1 MNDDNVDE
9 EMSRSIDVPEIN
21 NDEQLKQF
29 IKKFLMRT
37 EGFFYIKLKNANFF
51 SKKISNLFFIALK

>member
-29 IKKFLMRT
+29 IKKFLMRS
-37 EGFFYIKLKNANFF
+37 EGFF
-51 SKKISNLFFIALK
+51 ISN